1 VVLSEAIQK
10 LELLRDNIDDLL
22 LFSMERSIVAVMS
35 LVISDVQLQ
44 NRIGADYSE
53 RYKKYRQEKGR
64 QTAFVDL
71 TLTGDMFRGLQI
83 VEVEVQ
89 ENGMKIYMGFTR
101 QEDFKKYT
109 DNRVRY
115 GDFLALSEKEMEIYR
130 NEVIDYISKQIK
142 DILK

>member
-1 VVLSEAIQK
+1 MVLSEAIQK

-22 LFSMERSIVAVMS
+22 LFSMERSVIAVMS
-35 LVISDVQLQ
+35 LVISDIQLQ
-44 NRIGADYSE
+44 NRIGYDYSE

-83 VEVEVQ
+83 IGIEYK
-89 ENGMKIYMGFTR
+89 ENGIEIYIGFTR
-101 QEDFKKYT
+101 QEDFEKYT

-115 GDFLALSEKEMEIYR
+115 GDFLALNEKEIEIYK

>member
-1 VVLSEAIQK
+1 MVLSEAIQK

-22 LFSMERSIVAVMS
+22 LFSMERSVIAVMS
-35 LVISDVQLQ
+35 LVISDIQLQ
-44 NRIGADYSE
+44 NRIGYDYSE

-83 VEVEVQ
+83 VEIEVQ
-89 ENGMKIYMGFTR
+89 EDGMRIHMGFTR
-101 QEDFKKYT
+101 QEDFEKYT

-115 GDFLALSEKEMEIYR
+115 GDFLALTEKEMEIYR

>member
-1 VVLSEAIQK
+1 MVLSDAIQK

-22 LFSMERSIVAVMS
+22 LFSMERSVIAVMS
-35 LVISDVQLQ
+35 LVISDIQLQ
-44 NRIGADYSE
+44 NRIGYDYSE

-83 VEVEVQ
+83 VEIEVQ
-89 ENGMKIYMGFTR
+89 EDGMRIHMGFTR
-101 QEDFKKYT
+101 QEDFEKYT

-115 GDFLALSEKEMEIYR
+115 GDFLALTEKEMEIYR

>member
-1 VVLSEAIQK
+1 MVLSEAIQK

-22 LFSMERSIVAVMS
+22 LFSMERSVIAVMS
-35 LVISDVQLQ
+35 LVISDIQLQ
-44 NRIGADYSE
+44 NRIGYDYSE

-83 VEVEVQ
+83 VEIEVQ
-89 ENGMKIYMGFTR
+89 EDGIRIHMGFTR
-101 QEDFKKYT
+101 QEDFEKYT

-115 GDFLALSEKEMEIYR
+115 GDFLALTEKEMEIYR

>member
-1 VVLSEAIQK
+1 MVLSDAIQK

-22 LFSMERSIVAVMS
+22 LFSMERSVIAVMS
-35 LVISDVQLQ
+35 LVISDIQLQ
-44 NRIGADYSE
+44 NRIGYDYSE

-83 VEVEVQ
+83 VEIEVQ
-89 ENGMKIYMGFTR
+89 EDGMKIHMGFTR
-101 QEDFKKYT
+101 QEDLEKYT

-115 GDFLALSEKEMEIYR
+115 GDFLALTEKEMEIYR